1 MGDYVF
7 THLAKHKTPVDFL
20 GIDFRYS
27 RGHHDIERLR
37 TLTSETLLFCW
48 K

>member
-27 RGHHDIERLR
+27 RGHHDMAISVCVFLYY
-37 TLTSETLLFCW
+37 
-48 K
+48 